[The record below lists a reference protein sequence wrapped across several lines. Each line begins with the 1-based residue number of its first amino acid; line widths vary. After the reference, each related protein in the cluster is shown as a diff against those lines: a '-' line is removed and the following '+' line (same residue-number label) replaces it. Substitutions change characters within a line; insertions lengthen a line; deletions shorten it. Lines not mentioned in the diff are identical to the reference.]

1 MHKFVLKIA
10 RQFSLLNNFINN
22 LVFQMGF
29 MLLKINLCISDLT
42 LILMAVI
49 NCIWLLTYQ
58 WPGGDALCRLS
69 QVVPLTERTIWLV
82 RNSWKSR
89 LFANTVGNRNA
100 WIYILLK
107 ETQFKTFN
115 IFPIFYL
122 WTFSFGQCFACMA
135 LRTSWFVS
143 QSTDWEMCFQPR
155 KSLHTA

>member
-1 MHKFVLKIA
+1 MRRFVLKIA

-42 LILMAVI
+42 LILMSVI

-82 RNSWKSR
+82 RNSWKLR

-100 WIYILLK
+100 
-107 ETQFKTFN
+107 
-115 IFPIFYL
+115 
-122 WTFSFGQCFACMA
+122 
-135 LRTSWFVS
+135 
-143 QSTDWEMCFQPR
+143 
-155 KSLHTA
+155 